1 MKNRRMRLMAIFA
14 AGVLSVTSMGGIV
27 TAHAEETLSV
37 PAEEAGAGAVQ
48 MDGKDAQAAEDGSV
62 AASEGLIAGSFKPS
76 EIAQPAQDTYEYPF
90 LGMKLGISKDLKE
103 QMEKK
108 NISMFTDER
117 WNDNADAVTYA
128 TASWCTLTDE
138 QKDAEVDKMGTGYDD
153 WLKSL
158 SRVGVIGMYDEEESQ
173 KDLDTIT
180 GCTEHKE
187 LGTSSDGKYKYYLS
201 TNKDADADL
210 LKDVEGIEVTLTE
223 MTPFQMLS
231 AFDQPQDT
239 SDSTEATEG
248 TNVGK
253 FETTGVDG
261 KTYTQDIF
269 SKYDL
274 TMVNIFTT
282 WCSPCVN
289 EIPDLEK
296 LYQEMKDKGV
306 GVVGVTLDTV
316 GSGGKQD
323 EEAVKKAQVLQKK
336 TKASYP
342 FLIPDSGMMNG
353 RLNGIS
359 AFPETFFVDKNGN
372 IVGETY
378 SGSHSLDEWKEIVE
392 KELEN
397 VTEGK

>member
-1 MKNRRMRLMAIFA
+1 MKLRTQKITALMAA
-14 AGVLSVTSMGGIV
+14 AVLGISAFGSVPV
-27 TAHAEETLSV
+27 TAAESTET
-37 PAEEAGAGAVQ
+37 ADIGEAMAVDGEAVSSDLVAGT
-48 MDGKDAQAAEDGSV
+48 
-62 AASEGLIAGSFKPS
+62 FKPS
-76 EIAQPAQDTYEYPF
+76 DVTCKAQDSYEYPF
-90 LGMKLGISKDLKE
+90 LGLNMKLPEELLKQIKE
-103 QMEKK
+103 QTIAM
-108 NISMFTDER
+108 ISNEV
-117 WNDNADAVTYA
+117 WNDNADAIKYA
-128 TASWCTLTDE
+128 YISWSEMTEE
-138 QKDAEVDKMGTGYDD
+138 QKEAEVDKMGTAYDD
-153 WLKSL
+153 WYNSL
-158 SRVGVIGMYDEEESQ
+158 AKVGAIGIYDEDSEKE
-173 KDLDTIT
+173 LDKIT

-187 LGTSSDGKYKYYLS
+187 IGSSSDGKYKYYLS
-201 TNKDADADL
+201 TNKDADES
-210 LKDVEGIEVTLTE
+210 LKKEVEKIDVTLTE
-223 MTPFQMLS
+223 MTPFQQLS

>member
-27 TAHAEETLSV
+27 TAHAGEALAV

-48 MDGKDAQAAEDGSV
+48 MDGEDAQAAEDGSV

-76 EIAQPAQDTYEYPF
+76 EIAQQAQDTYEYPF

-158 SRVGVIGMYDEEESQ
+158 SRVGVIGMYDEESQ

-231 AFDQPQDT
+231 AFDQPQET
-239 SDSTEATEG
+239 SDDTDAAEG

-316 GSGGKQD
+316 GSDGKQD
-323 EEAVKKAQVLQKK
+323 EEAVKKAQVLQEK

-342 FLIPDSGMMNG
+342 FLIPDSGRMNG

-392 KELEN
+392 KELKN

>member
-1 MKNRRMRLMAIFA
+1 
-14 AGVLSVTSMGGIV
+14 
-27 TAHAEETLSV
+27 
-37 PAEEAGAGAVQ
+37 
-48 MDGKDAQAAEDGSV
+48 
-62 AASEGLIAGSFKPS
+62 
-76 EIAQPAQDTYEYPF
+76 
-90 LGMKLGISKDLKE
+90 
-103 QMEKK
+103 
-108 NISMFTDER
+108 
-117 WNDNADAVTYA
+117 
-128 TASWCTLTDE
+128 
-138 QKDAEVDKMGTGYDD
+138 
-153 WLKSL
+153 
-158 SRVGVIGMYDEEESQ
+158 MYDEESQ

-210 LKDVEGIEVTLTE
+210 LKAVEGIEVTLTE

-231 AFDQPQDT
+231 AFDQPQDI

-269 SKYDL
+269 SKHDL

-316 GSGGKQD
+316 GSDGKQD

>member
-1 MKNRRMRLMAIFA
+1 
-14 AGVLSVTSMGGIV
+14 
-27 TAHAEETLSV
+27 
-37 PAEEAGAGAVQ
+37 
-48 MDGKDAQAAEDGSV
+48 
-62 AASEGLIAGSFKPS
+62 
-76 EIAQPAQDTYEYPF
+76 
-90 LGMKLGISKDLKE
+90 
-103 QMEKK
+103 
-108 NISMFTDER
+108 
-117 WNDNADAVTYA
+117 
-128 TASWCTLTDE
+128 
-138 QKDAEVDKMGTGYDD
+138 
-153 WLKSL
+153 
-158 SRVGVIGMYDEEESQ
+158 MYDEESQ

-231 AFDQPQDT
+231 AFDQPQ
-239 SDSTEATEG
+239 
-248 TNVGK
+248 
-253 FETTGVDG
+253 TTGVDG

-316 GSGGKQD
+316 GSDGKQD
-323 EEAVKKAQVLQKK
+323 EEAVKKAQVLQEK

-392 KELEN
+392 KELAN

>member
-158 SRVGVIGMYDEEESQ
+158 SRVGVIGMYDEESQ

-223 MTPFQMLS
+223 MTPFQML
-231 AFDQPQDT
+231 
-239 SDSTEATEG
+239 
-248 TNVGK
+248 
-253 FETTGVDG
+253 
-261 KTYTQDIF
+261 
-269 SKYDL
+269 
-274 TMVNIFTT
+274 NIFTT
-282 WCSPCVN
+282 WCSPCIN

-306 GVVGVTLDTV
+306 GVVGVTRDTV

-323 EEAVKKAQVLQKK
+323 EEAVKKAQVIQEK

-359 AFPETFFVDKNGN
+359 AFPETFFVDKKGN

-392 KELEN
+392 KELAN